1 MYSKKCQKY
10 LEQYQE
16 RNYAPKNRKL
26 EKYDFKK
33 YSDGS
38 SGRKAY
44 EASRSDRLQQSRE
57 IEEEKDL
64 AIQVYGKY
72 VQLEE
77 EEEEENLFVKA
88 IRDALPLVWET

>member
-1 MYSKKCQKY
+1 MLSKKCQKY
-10 LEQYQE
+10 INQYE
-16 RNYAPKNRKL
+16 DKNYAPKARKL
-26 EKYDFKK
+26 EKSDIQQHTHGKSCGKK
-33 YSDGS
+33 AESSSSDCLK
-38 SGRKAY
+38 RC
-44 EASRSDRLQQSRE
+44 RE
-57 IEEEKDL
+57 IEEEKEL